1 MNMLRLLWP
10 VSVLLLVFTA
20 VLGVAYP
27 AAVTGFALLAFPD
40 KANGSILSFEGRV
53 VGSTLIGQA
62 FTRPE
67 FFWSRPSATTPV
79 AYNGAASAASNLGPS
94 NPALGAAVASRLAA
108 LHAADPGN
116 TEPVPVDLV
125 TASGSGLDPHIS
137 PEAAYYQ
144 VRRVARARAL
154 PEDTVRR
161 LVASH
166 VEGRL
171 PGLPGERRVNVLL
184 LNLALKNMENGG
196 KK

>member
-1 MNMLRLLWP
+1 MLRPLWSL
-10 VSVLLLVFTA
+10 SVLLLVFTA
-20 VLGVAYP
+20 VLGLAYP
-27 AAVTGFALLAFPD
+27 VAVTGLAQLAFPD
-40 KANGSILSFEGRV
+40 RANGSMLTFEDRV
-53 VGSTLIGQA
+53 VGSALVGQT

-67 FFWSRPSATTPV
+67 FFWSRPSATTPSP
-79 AYNGAASAASNLGPS
+79 YNGAASAASNLGPS
-94 NPALGAAVASRLAA
+94 NPALGAAVAARLAA
-108 LHAADPGN
+108 LHTADPGN
-116 TEPVPVDLV
+116 SEPVPVDLV

-137 PEAAYYQ
+137 PEAASYQ

-161 LVASH
+161 LVANH

-196 KK
+196 EK